1 MRTLLDFIP
10 ILLFFAAYKLHAWFG
25 VGKEEAIYFATPIL
39 MLATCLQM
47 AIVYALD
54 RKLTTMHKVT
64 LGMVLVFGSI
74 TLALHDKR
82 FVMWKPTVLWVAFAV
97 AMAIAH
103 WGMHKNFLKSTMGSQ
118 LELPEKVWQ
127 NLNIGWMAFFLFLAA
142 VNAFVVMLYSEEDW
156 VNFKVWGYGFWL
168 VFFLGQG
175 LYIAPH
181 MAVEE
186 EPLQGPKS

>member
-10 ILLFFAAYKLHAWFG
+10 ILLFFGAYKLHAWFG
-25 VGKEEAIYFATPIL
+25 IDKDEAIYFATPIL

-47 AIVYALD
+47 AIVVAID
-54 RKLTTMHKVT
+54 RKLSTMHKVT

-74 TLALHDKR
+74 TLALHDPR

-103 WGMHKNFLKSTMGSQ
+103 WGMKKNFLKATMGSQ
-118 LELPEKVWQ
+118 LELPEAVWHK
-127 NLNIGWMAFFLFLAA
+127 LNVAWMGFLAA
-142 VNAFVVMLYSEEDW
+142 INAFVVSFYTEEEW

-168 VFFLGQG
+168 VFFVGQA
-175 LYIAPH
+175 LFLAPH
-181 MAVEE
+181 
-186 EPLQGPKS
+186 LQVDEKTDGGPTA